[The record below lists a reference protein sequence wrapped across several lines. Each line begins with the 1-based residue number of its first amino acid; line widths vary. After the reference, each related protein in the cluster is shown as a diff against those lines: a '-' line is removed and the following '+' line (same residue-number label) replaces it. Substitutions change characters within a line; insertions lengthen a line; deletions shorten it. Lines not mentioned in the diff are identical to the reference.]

1 MTTSLSGHYL
11 LDTHIILWAGLN
23 PEKITE
29 SVKAA
34 MSQPDASFY
43 VSATSVAEIA
53 CGVERG
59 RIRLP
64 VHWKSWF
71 RDAVDR
77 NGWTCLPM
85 TLDIME
91 EAYSLP
97 GEFHPDP
104 GDRVL
109 VATAR
114 VERLTLL
121 TADTKILAYPHVA
134 SRG

>member
-1 MTTSLSGHYL
+1 MTTGYL
-11 LDTHIILWAGLN
+11 LDTHVIIWSELEPNKLSGPIKEALTS
-23 PEKITE
+23 P
-29 SVKAA
+29 AA
-34 MSQPDASFY
+34 NFC
-43 VSATSVAEIA
+43 VSATSIAEIA
-53 CGVERG
+53 CAVERG
-59 RIRLP
+59 KLSLAR
-64 VHWKSWF
+64 HWKTWF
-71 RDAVDR
+71 REALEA
-77 NGWTCLPM
+77 NGWTCLPV

-121 TADTKILAYPHVA
+121 TADAKILAYPHVA
-134 SRG
+134 ARG